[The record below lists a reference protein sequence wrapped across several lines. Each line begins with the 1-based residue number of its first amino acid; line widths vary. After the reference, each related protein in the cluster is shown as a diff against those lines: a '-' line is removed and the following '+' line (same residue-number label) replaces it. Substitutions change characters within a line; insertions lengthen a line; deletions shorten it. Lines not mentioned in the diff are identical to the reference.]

1 MLLFKE
7 NFHDFQNFYDPSR
20 FGVRCFGHHLGVGAG
35 PINRDVVDHIDR
47 AIGLVRALVACL

>member
-7 NFHDFQNFYDPSR
+7 NFHDFQNFHDPSR
-20 FGVRCFGHHLGVGAG
+20 FGVRRFGHHLGLGAS
-35 PINRDVVDHIDR
+35 PIDRDVVDHIDR